1 MKKILAI
8 AAVLLAAP
16 LCAQTLQESKPYVFT
31 ETKTLAATPVKNQ
44 ARSGTCWSFSGIG
57 QIESD
62 LLRTGRGE
70 VILSDMW
77 IVRCTYM
84 DKAEKYVR
92 MHGTVNF
99 DAGGNTH
106 DIFNVIR
113 KYGILPEEAYPGLNY
128 GTEQHVHNEVN
139 AVLKGYLDAVIEN
152 PNRTLS
158 TAWMAGFNG
167 ILDAYFGKIPEN
179 FSYQGKNYT
188 PQSFAANLG
197 LNWDDYI
204 SLTSFTHHPFYE
216 RFALEIPDNW
226 AWGLSYNVPLDDLS
240 RILKNSIE
248 QGYTMTWASDVS
260 EPGFQYA
267 LGFAI
272 LPATSAKEISGSDQV
287 RWTGIS
293 DADLRAMNAKVT
305 GMMPE
310 KQVTQEL
317 RQTYFDNYQT
327 TDDHGIVI
335 VGTATDPDG
344 NLFYKVKN
352 SWGTAN
358 LYGGYF
364 YASPAFIL
372 CKTTNLM
379 VNKAAIPADIKTK
392 LGIK

>member
-1 MKKILAI
+1 MKKILTI
-8 AAVLLAAP
+8 AAVLLAGS
-16 LCAQTLQESKPYVFT
+16 LYAQTPPESKPYVFT
-31 ETKTLAATPVKNQ
+31 EIKTLATTPVKNQ
-44 ARSGTCWSFSGIG
+44 ARSGTCWSFSGVG

-113 KYGILPEEAYPGLNY
+113 KYGIVPESVYPGLNY
-128 GTEQHVHNEVN
+128 GTDQHTHNEVN
-139 AVLKGYLDAVIEN
+139 AVLKAYLEAVIKN

-158 TAWMAGFNG
+158 TAWAAGFNG
-167 ILDAYFGKIPEN
+167 ILDAYFGKMPET
-179 FSYQGKNYT
+179 FTYQGKSYS
-188 PQSFAANLG
+188 PESFAADLG

-204 SLTSFTHHPFYE
+204 SLASFTHHPFYE

-226 AWGLSYNVPLDDLS
+226 AWGLSYNIPLDDLS
-240 RILKNSIE
+240 KILKNSIE
-248 QGYTMTWASDVS
+248 QGYTATWSSDVS
-260 EPGFQYA
+260 ESGFQYA

-272 LPATSAKEISGSDQV
+272 LPATSAKEISGSDQA

-293 DADLRAMNAKVT
+293 DADLWEMNAKVT

-317 RQTYFDNYQT
+317 RQLYFDNYQT
-327 TDDHGIVI
+327 TDDHGMVI

-352 SWGTAN
+352 SWGVSN
-358 LYGGYF
+358 LYDGYF
-364 YASPAFIL
+364 YVSPAFIL

-379 VNKAAIPADIKTK
+379 VNKAAIPADIKAK